1 MKRLYFFSIRSFAG
15 PFLATFAISMFM
27 LVMQFF
33 WKYIDDLMGK
43 GIELSVVVE
52 LIFYA
57 SAGLIP
63 LALPLAI
70 LLSSVMT
77 FGNLSENNELTAL
90 KSSGLSLYRIIQP
103 LFVLVLM
110 IAAFTF
116 YFSNYVIPVANLKWH
131 TIIWD
136 IQNTK
141 ISAAITPGVYNHQF
155 EGYAI
160 KADEGKDNKFKG
172 ILIHDHTQPNQ
183 IKTVRAKT
191 GSLYKSKDGK
201 VLFFELKNGY
211 VVEELDPTTP
221 KKLPN
226 GTVHRPKRQ
235 HPARKTTFKYSQYK
249 ISLEGFEMQKT
260 NDDLLLN
267 KHEMLNVFQ
276 INHAIDSI
284 GKKGRGFLNM
294 YTDIIK
300 SKHPYFT
307 ALKYQKNGLQEDQTK
322 DPMKGKKVAIDNGDD
337 DDQKL
342 KEAPAR
348 AINFND
354 LTFAQK
360 KVAIN
365 RARSGLR
372 TIKRNLKDQK
382 VFIDNIEKDMD
393 GYMVEFN
400 RKFALTVSILVLFF
414 IGAPLGAIVGRGGF
428 GAPVIIAALLFM
440 LYYVLISVGDSM
452 AQARTVSPWLG
463 MWFSAFV
470 LAPIAFFVTRAAAKD
485 IPINSG
491 EYWRKLLRRKRS

>member
-103 LFVLVLM
+103 LFALVVV
-110 IAAFTF
+110 IALFTF

-141 ISAAITPGVYNHQF
+141 IAAVITPGVYNHEF
-155 EGYAI
+155 TDYVI
-160 KADEGKDNKFKG
+160 KVDEGEDNQFKG
-172 ILIHDHTQPNQ
+172 IIIHDHSVPNE
-183 IKTVRAKT
+183 IKTVRAKS
-191 GSLYKSKDGK
+191 GKLYKAANGK
-201 VLFFELKNGY
+201 ALFFELKDGY
-211 VVEELDPTTP
+211 VVEELEPVTP

-226 GTVHRPKRQ
+226 GTIHRSKKN
-235 HPARKTTFKYSQYK
+235 HPARKSSFKYAQYK
-249 ISLEGFEMQKT
+249 ILLDGFEMQKT
-260 NDDLLLN
+260 TDDFLKN

-276 INHAIDSI
+276 ISHATDSI
-284 GKKGRGFLNM
+284 RGKSRYFLDNF
-294 YTDIIK
+294 TKSIQ
-300 SKHPYFT
+300 SKHPYFN
-307 ALKYQKNGLQEDQTK
+307 AQSYKNNDQV
-322 DPMKGKKVAIDNGDD
+322 KVKATVDNGDNKD
-337 DDQKL
+337 EKKL
-342 KEAPAR
+342 EAATG
-348 AINFND
+348 IITFD
-354 LTFAQK
+354 KLTLQQRKDA
-360 KVAIN
+360 VN
-365 RARSGLR
+365 RARS
-372 TIKRNLKDQK
+372 TIRSINRNLKDQR

-400 RKFALTVSILVLFF
+400 RKFALTVSIIVLFF

-452 AQARTVSPWLG
+452 AQARTVPPWLG

-491 EYWRKLLRRKRS
+491 EYWRKLFRRKRS